1 MNDRTHASRG
11 VTTGRSPEPYL
22 HTIQV
27 GKAFG
32 LRNLHEF
39 VDESVKEIPLLF
51 FSPLFFLTDPLLGL
65 RSYAVI
71 IGVMGA
77 R

>member
-11 VTTGRSPEPYL
+11 FKTGRSPGPYL
-22 HTIQV
+22 HTIHV

-39 VDESVKEIPLLF
+39 ADESVKEIPLLL
-51 FSPLFFLTDPLLGL
+51 LFRTVQLLGL
-65 RSYAVI
+65 RSYAV
-71 IGVMGA
+71 MGA